1 MRTKEELARK
11 WMWHS
16 REMLIEMFN
25 DEMAMAEA
33 IFKTKY
39 LENEVEVGEGEVV
52 TPANMI
58 PLIGNAWAKK
68 VNQEEGG
75 K

>member
-1 MRTKEELARK
+1 
-11 WMWHS
+11 
-16 REMLIEMFN
+16 MLIEIFN

-33 IFKTKY
+33 IFKATY
-39 LENEVEVGEGEVV
+39 LEGEVKVGEGEVV

-58 PLIGNAWAKK
+58 PLIGTAWAKK